1 MPKAEQTRTFII
13 ERTAPVFNMK
23 GYAGTSL
30 SDLEKA
36 TGLTKGS
43 IYNNFANKDEVAL
56 ACFDYNLNMVHTLIQ
71 SEMAKA
77 DSARE
82 KLVAYIRVY
91 NDPSFRH
98 AFPQGGCPILN
109 TAIEAD
115 DTHPALRERAHAA
128 VMDWKDTIVSVIEQG
143 IRAGEVKASVNAQEV
158 AVAIVAMIEGGVM
171 MARVTGKPAL
181 LKTVMRSVERT
192 IEDILSE

>member
-13 ERTAPVFNMK
+13 ERTAPVFNRK

-56 ACFDYNLNMVHTLIQ
+56 AAFDYNLNMVHTLIQ

-82 KLVAYIRVY
+82 KLMAYIRVY
-91 NDPSFRH
+91 NDSSFRN
-98 AFPQGGCPILN
+98 AFPEGGCPILN
-109 TAIEAD
+109 TAIDAD

-128 VMDWKDTIVSVIEQG
+128 VMDWKDTIVTVIEQG
-143 IRAGEVKASVNAQEV
+143 IQAGEFKRSVNAQEI
-158 AVAIVAMIEGGVM
+158 AVAMVAMIEGGVM

-181 LKTVMRSVERT
+181 LKTVMRSVEHT
-192 IEDILSE
+192 VKELLTE

>member
-56 ACFDYNLNMVHTLIQ
+56 AAFDYNLNMVHTLIQ

-82 KLVAYIRVY
+82 KLMAYIHVY
-91 NDPSFRH
+91 NDRSFRS
-98 AFPQGGCPILN
+98 AFPEGGCPILN
-109 TAIEAD
+109 
-115 DTHPALRERAHAA
+115 
-128 VMDWKDTIVSVIEQG
+128 
-143 IRAGEVKASVNAQEV
+143 
-158 AVAIVAMIEGGVM
+158 
-171 MARVTGKPAL
+171 
-181 LKTVMRSVERT
+181 
-192 IEDILSE
+192 

>member
-13 ERTAPVFNMK
+13 ERTAPVFNTK

-82 KLVAYIRVY
+82 KLAAYIRVY
-91 NDPSFRH
+91 NDPSYRN

-128 VMDWKDTIVSVIEQG
+128 VIDWKDTIERVIEQG
-143 IRAGEVKASVNAQEV
+143 IHAGEFKASVHAHEV
-158 AVAIVAMIEGGVM
+158 AVTIVAMIEGGTM
-171 MARVTGKPAL
+171 MARVAGKPAL
-181 LKTVMRSVERT
+181 LKTVMRSVERA
-192 IEDILSE
+192 IEDLVK